1 MAMIDLARQVW
12 RWMVIQGTLTLL
24 FGVAVSIWPDSTI
37 VLLLILFAFSAIGGG
52 LASLVLMF
60 SRTENILAVVGLG
73 LLAFASLAL
82 GVVAVIWPQVAAV
95 GLLIFII
102 LQALFAAIFLI
113 ILGIRVRQDQHSGG
127 WWALI
132 PGIAACALVPVLL
145 IWRAGNITGP
155 GDVLGAF
162 AAIEGIIVIV
172 GGFLISRELPGA
184 SQATVA
190 AH

>member
-1 MAMIDLARQVW
+1 MIDLARQGW
-12 RWMVIQGTLTLL
+12 RWMVIHGTLTLL

-82 GVVAVIWPQVAAV
+82 GVVSIIWPQVAGV

-102 LQALFAAIFLI
+102 LQALFAAVFLI

-132 PGIAACALVPVLL
+132 PGIVACALVPVLL

-184 SQATVA
+184 PQATVA